1 MQEMLGTG
9 GLGGWDPPTG
19 SRGCTGPGGG
29 RLKAP
34 PGSESGFEASQAA
47 SPSSEEAVSDA

>member
-1 MQEMLGTG
+1 MLGTG
-9 GLGGWDPPTG
+9 GLGGWDPANG